1 MPISSLPGANSPP
14 PEHKNSIFVL
24 FWPSEPLFLGVSST
38 KLGFLCFFGLWNP
51 CFRAFRAQNWGFCAL
66 LPSGTLVFGRF
77 EHKIEV
83 FVRFCRRVV
92 AHLRETLTERRYTYR
107 ARGQRYGAGARNE
120 GTMPEL
126 RARCQRCGGVGR
138 NKKAPAVPEPSMYV
152 CCVRVIVVEYVS
164 TRTCDVYTFLYTFP
178 YARTL
183 YFAHLHFYT
192 CTPVRLYVYASG
204 DGGTRTLVQQNHPK
218 VFYMLSSYLI
228 VGR

>member
-1 MPISSLPGANSPP
+1 MPISSLPGANPPP

-24 FWPSEPLFLGVSST
+24 FWPSRPSFSGFSST
-38 KLGFLCFFGLWNP
+38 KSRFLCAFDLRNP
-51 CFRAFRAQNWGFCAL
+51 HFQAFQAQNWGFCAFL
-66 LPSGTLVFGRF
+66 AFGTLVFGRF

-107 ARGQRYGAGARNE
+107 ARGQRYGAGARNG

-126 RARCQRCGGVGR
+126 RTRYQRCGGVGR

-178 YARTL
+178 YARTFVLLHL
-183 YFAHLHFYT
+183 YACTFVCVCWWRWRDSNPRPTKPSKSFLH
-192 CTPVRLYVYASG
+192 A
-204 DGGTRTLVQQNHPK
+204 
-218 VFYMLSSYLI
+218 
-228 VGR
+228 

>member
-1 MPISSLPGANSPP
+1 M
-14 PEHKNSIFVL
+14 
-24 FWPSEPLFLGVSST
+24 
-38 KLGFLCFFGLWNP
+38 
-51 CFRAFRAQNWGFCAL
+51 
-66 LPSGTLVFGRF
+66 
-77 EHKIEV
+77 
-83 FVRFCRRVV
+83 
-92 AHLRETLTERRYTYR
+92 
-107 ARGQRYGAGARNE
+107 
-120 GTMPEL
+120 
-126 RARCQRCGGVGR
+126 
-138 NKKAPAVPEPSMYV
+138 PEPSMYV

-178 YARTL
+178 YARTFALL